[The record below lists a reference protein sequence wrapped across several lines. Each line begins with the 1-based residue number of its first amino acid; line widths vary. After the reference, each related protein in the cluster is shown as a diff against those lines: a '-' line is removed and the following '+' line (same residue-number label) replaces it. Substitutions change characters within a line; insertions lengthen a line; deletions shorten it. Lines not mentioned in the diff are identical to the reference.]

1 MDEITR
7 SKAFEICM
15 QLRSLGVSADCD
27 HMNRSI
33 KAQFKYADKTGARF
47 VVVIGSNELE
57 RGIFTVKDMLS
68 STSEEVSAENLC
80 SYIVEKLK

>member
-1 MDEITR
+1 
-7 SKAFEICM
+7 
-15 QLRSLGVSADCD
+15 
-27 HMNRSI
+27 MNRSI